1 MSSRVITWR
10 GQSSDLWGRG
20 SSRCQRRG
28 EGIPET
34 VKSLAPRREHVLCQV
49 VLVLFPSVVLPEE
62 ELDGAP
68 HGLDRI
74 SVGHGVGIDEV
85 NSVVD
90 GAVRETLRPEI
101 AGRSPTVTDD
111 RSAWFDP
118 VTYNGHQGVSGL
130 SGIGTRNVLPDS
142 RSTQPKSH

>member
-1 MSSRVITWR
+1 
-10 GQSSDLWGRG
+10 
-20 SSRCQRRG
+20 
-28 EGIPET
+28 
-34 VKSLAPRREHVLCQV
+34 VKRLAPRHEHVLCQV

-62 ELDGAP
+62 DLDGAP

-101 AGRSPTVTDD
+101 AVRSPTVTDD

-130 SGIGTRNVLPDS
+130 SSIGTRNVLPDS
-142 RSTQPKSH
+142 RSTQTKSH